1 MLITNNKDALNLAQ
15 MTHEFL
21 LTLTGDMYGLQK
33 GLTWIVVD
41 QFLFSP
47 SSITFFRVD
56 HCLLRRRSKRSD
68 HTNGLDEYVG
78 RLQRRLTRSQ

>member
-1 MLITNNKDALNLAQ
+1 

-33 GLTWIVVD
+33 GLTWIIVD

-47 SSITFFRVD
+47 SSITFFSSTPD

-68 HTNGLDEYVG
+68 YTNGLDEYVG
-78 RLQRRLTRSQ
+78 RLQRRITRSQ

>member
-33 GLTWIVVD
+33 GLTWIIVD

-47 SSITFFRVD
+47 SSITFFF
-56 HCLLRRRSKRSD
+56 
-68 HTNGLDEYVG
+68 EY
-78 RLQRRLTRSQ
+78 TRSLPASQTL

>member
-47 SSITFFRVD
+47 SSITFFRVHQIIACFAD
-56 HCLLRRRSKRSD
+56 AL
-68 HTNGLDEYVG
+68 NVG
-78 RLQRRLTRSQ
+78 TIQMV